1 MIPPDEIAILTAFRS
16 RLVND
21 ATLMTLTWGVFWMD
35 IPARVNRSG
44 VMTEIDLAVK
54 PALTYGT
61 QAGIADDT
69 YGTRGDNMVIRLMAF
84 GKSTAPGIVD
94 PEAVAAALGRA
105 RAVLTATPPSG
116 AGIWAFAYESKIPAT
131 APKDS
136 QGISS
141 PQAGDL
147 YRVRAVGS

>member
-1 MIPPDEIAILTAFRS
+1 MIPPDETAILTAFRA
-16 RLVND
+16 RLVAD
-21 ATLMTLTWGVFWMD
+21 ATLMTIAWGVFWLD

-44 VMTEIDLAVK
+44 VMTEINLMTK

-61 QAGIADDT
+61 QAATGENT
-69 YGTRGDNMVIRLMAF
+69 YGSVNDTIVIRLMAF
-84 GKSTAPGIVD
+84 GEETAPGIVN
-94 PEAVAAALGRA
+94 PEPVAAALQRA
-105 RAVLTATPPSG
+105 RVVLTATPPSG
-116 AGIWAFAYESKIPAT
+116 AGIWHFVWDSKIPMA
-131 APKDS
+131 APKNS